1 METSDQIL
9 SELRKL
15 NATLNDLT
23 SHIGKM
29 CSDVNTLCNG
39 LNSIPQLPD
48 VSAEGEKATDSTP
61 PTAELVSA
69 RKHVTVVFAD
79 ISGFTAMS
87 EKLDPEEVS
96 NMMNDCLTQMADIVT
111 SYQGYVDKFIGDCL
125 MALFGA
131 PVAHENDAELAVRA
145 ALDMNQAI
153 IDYNK
158 NLPIKLEKPLTL
170 HTGVNTGL
178 VVAGNVGS
186 GQKLEYTVMGDTVN
200 LASRLESTASSGQIF
215 ISKYTHNLVKGI
227 FNFTEHDPIQ
237 VKGKKD
243 PVQVYE
249 VIGLRSA
256 EERRSDLVALSA
268 KELVGRDREMDI
280 IKKRIDQAFE
290 KETQVALLKSDAGI
304 GKSRIHKEIETY
316 LTNKDVEV
324 IYGRCHSFRQS
335 SSYFLFIEIL
345 QDLFG
350 IGSDDAPE
358 AIPEKFV
365 EGLTLLTGEAPD
377 ILSDEGKK
385 AVVFLGHIMGI
396 EFEDYYDIP
405 IDQMTDVDIKQ
416 SVLLAIR
423 WLLEQMAR
431 TRPLILVLEDLHFA
445 DPESLDVIS
454 YLLKTV
460 SKKAMMLLLYLRP
473 EDTSPSSKLSLIAR
487 KALGDLYT
495 EIELERLNS
504 DESDKLV
511 RSLLGSEV
519 IPTEILDMVKERAD
533 GNPSFIEA
541 IIQAL
546 HEEDVVEVQEGEP
559 LKILKPIDSIEIP
572 GSIQGLVVS
581 CLDRLP
587 AQHKHLLQWASVIG
601 PVFEHVLL
609 EEVAKDQNMVASIEA
624 LTDRKLIFE
633 SKSFPEIE
641 YSFTS
646 VLVQECSY
654 AGLLLKQQREMHVAV
669 AEAIL
674 RAYEARI
681 DEHFDSLGRHY
692 YKAEDFNQAYEYS
705 VKAGMRAKGMHAPV
719 EAILLFNRAIEC
731 VEQVQKPEIPI
742 GDVYQAIAE
751 VYEVNGDLDLA
762 IEWREKLASLL
773 EDDQEKGDCL
783 RQVGRIWEKKGDQ
796 DKSLQMYSEAFQ
808 ILENHPESIE
818 MGRTL
823 LNESWILNRQRK
835 SEKAVDKCRKALE
848 LFEKHESEED
858 VADAHNNLAVFYE
871 HSGDLDLA
879 LEHNQKCIDL
889 LSLGD
894 NRRKL
899 GNAYL
904 SLGYVHSKRK
914 ALNDALSCFEQSVQ
928 TQEVIANRIGMAT
941 SLMAKGRCYLDLSDY
956 NGAEA
961 TLRASRNIFR
971 EAELGFRVVAN
982 NLSLAKV
989 YLENDDT
996 KSASECLE
1004 EAHTIA
1010 SEQNRTAD
1018 LARVSHLE
1026 ALVLIKDGADP
1037 KEKFEAAIAK
1047 FESIGRSR
1055 EAKAVLEDYESYN
1068 MQQKN

>member
-1 METSDQIL
+1 MDASDQII

-15 NATLNDLT
+15 NATLSDLT

-29 CSDVNTLCNG
+29 CSDVNTLSTG
-39 LNSIPQLPD
+39 LNSIPQLPGSS
-48 VSAEGEKATDSTP
+48 VGTETSTDSTV
-61 PTAELVSA
+61 PTAELASA

-96 NMMNDCLTQMADIVT
+96 TMMNDCLTQMADIVIG
-111 SYQGYVDKFIGDCL
+111 YQGHVDKFIGDCI

-153 IDYNK
+153 IDYNRD
-158 NLPIKLEKPLTL
+158 LPIKLEKPLTL
-170 HTGVNTGL
+170 HTGINTGL

-200 LASRLESTASSGQIF
+200 LASRLESTASSGQVF
-215 ISKYTHNLVKGI
+215 ISKYTHNQVKTI
-227 FNFTEHDPIQ
+227 FNFSENDPIQ

-243 PVQVYE
+243 PVPVYE
-249 VIGLRSA
+249 VLGLRSA
-256 EERRSDLVALSA
+256 EERRSDLVALSTH
-268 KELVGRDREMDI
+268 ELVGRDHEMNL
-280 IKKRIDQAFE
+280 IKKRIDQAFN

-350 IGSDDAPE
+350 IGSDDVPE
-358 AIPEKFV
+358 AIPQKIV
-365 EGLTLLTGEAPD
+365 EGLTLLTGETPD
-377 ILSDEGKK
+377 ILSDEGER
-385 AVVFLGHIMGI
+385 AVVFLGHIMGV
-396 EFEDYYDIP
+396 EFAEYDIP
-405 IDQMTDVDIKQ
+405 IGQMTDVDIKQ
-416 SVLLAIR
+416 SVLSGIR
-423 WLLEQMAR
+423 WLLEKMAR

-454 YLLKTV
+454 YLLKSV
-460 SKKAMMLLLYLRP
+460 SNKAMMLLLYLRP

-487 KALGDLYT
+487 KELGDLYT
-495 EIELERLNS
+495 EIELERFTS
-504 DESDKLV
+504 DESDRLV
-511 RSLLGSEV
+511 RSLLRSEK
-519 IPTEILDMVKERAD
+519 IPGEILNMVRERAD

-541 IIQAL
+541 IVQAL
-546 HEEDVVEVQEGEP
+546 HEEDVVEVKDGEP
-559 LKILKPIDSIEIP
+559 LTILKPIDSIEIP

-587 AQHKHLLQWASVIG
+587 SQQKRLLQWASVIG
-601 PVFEHVLL
+601 PVFEHALV
-609 EEVAKDQNMVASIEA
+609 EQVAEDQEPAKSLQELI
-624 LTDRKLIFE
+624 DRKLIFE

-654 AGLLLKQQREMHVAV
+654 SGLLLKQQREMHVSV
-669 AEAIL
+669 AEAIGHIHKI
-674 RAYEARI
+674 RI
-681 DEHFDSLGRHY
+681 DEHFDSLGQHS
-692 YKAEDFNQAYEYS
+692 YKAGDFDQAYEYS

-719 EAILLFNRAIEC
+719 EAISHLNPAIEC
-731 VEQVQKPEIPI
+731 VEKAKNPETPI
-742 GDVYQAIAE
+742 WEVYQAIAE

-762 IEWREKLASLL
+762 IEWRGKLASLL
-773 EDDQEKGDCL
+773 KDERQKGDCL

-796 DKSLQMYSEAFQ
+796 ERSLKMYSEAFEV
-808 ILENHPESIE
+808 LEKYPQSIE

-823 LNESWILNRQRK
+823 LNESWVLNRQRQ
-835 SEKAVDKCRKALE
+835 SEQAVAKCRKALE
-848 LFEKHESEED
+848 LFERHESEED
-858 VADAHNNLAVFYE
+858 IADAHNNLAVFYE
-871 HSGDLDLA
+871 HNGDLDLA
-879 LEHNQKCIDL
+879 LEHNEKCRDL
-889 LSLGD
+889 LVAGENS
-894 NRRKL
+894 RKL

-914 ALNDALSCFEQSVQ
+914 ELSEALSCFEQAVE
-928 TQEVIANRIGMAT
+928 TQEAIANRIGVAT

-956 NGAEA
+956 GGAET

-971 EAELGFRVVAN
+971 DAELGFRVVAN
-982 NLSLAKV
+982 NLSLARV
-989 YLENDDT
+989 YLESGET
-996 KSASECLE
+996 ESASECLA
-1004 EAHTIA
+1004 EARVIA

-1026 ALVLIKDGADP
+1026 ALVLIKKGADP
-1037 KEKFEAAIAK
+1037 KEKFENAISE
-1047 FESIGRSR
+1047 FESIGRAR
-1055 EAKAVLEDYESYN
+1055 EAASVSDDYDSY
-1068 MQQKN
+1068 KNDQTG